1 MPREKI
7 FRIGFSDLNF
17 QNEFRFGTGDPLL
30 HLHWQLTN
38 LQIFP
43 EKTAGLSN
51 GAYQHVPGGKRRAYT
66 MKTTCTAGFTIE
78 RKVDPL

>member
-1 MPREKI
+1 LYRNIVHLSK
-7 FRIGFSDLNF
+7 
-17 QNEFRFGTGDPLL
+17 PLKD
-30 HLHWQLTN
+30 QDCRRAGQRCGGGVKN